1 MHIAP
6 INQTSQIVNC
16 IIIDDET
23 AARTIVT
30 HLCSQVN
37 DLNIIDEF
45 PNALQAMKFLNKNEI
60 DLIFLDIHMPDFTG
74 FDFIETLKNPPKIV
88 LTTSD
93 RNFAIE
99 AFEYDCIVDYLV
111 KPITLPRFMKAM
123 QKVQSFKVP
132 PAPQQFASE
141 AVSKSDSSTDKEMY
155 VNIDRRLIKIEFD
168 KIYLIEAKGDYILI
182 KTEGQNYTVHS
193 TLKKIEDKLSDSL
206 FLKVHRSYI
215 INIKKIIDIEDNSVL
230 IARDVV
236 PISRSNR
243 PELMKRLNL
252 L

>member
-1 MHIAP
+1 M
-6 INQTSQIVNC
+6 NC

-23 AARTIVT
+23 TARVIINQ
-30 HLCSQVN
+30 LCSQ
-37 DLNIIDEF
+37 IDSIHVAAEF
-45 PNALQAMKFLNKNEI
+45 PNAMQAIKYLNQNEV

-74 FDFIETLKNPPKIV
+74 FDFIQTLKNPPKII

-93 RNFAIE
+93 SNFAIE

-111 KPITLPRFMKAM
+111 KPILLPRFQKAI
-123 QKVQSFKVP
+123 QKAENKP
-132 PAPQQFASE
+132 
-141 AVSKSDSSTDKEMY
+141 SKTKTLSNNNKIETTSGNDLY
-155 VNIDRRLIKIEFD
+155 INIDRRLIKLDIPS
-168 KIYLIEAKGDYILI
+168 IYLIEAKGDYINV
-182 KTEGQNYTVHS
+182 KTEEKNYTVHS
-193 TLKKIEDKLSDSL
+193 TLKKIEDKLPPHL

-230 IARDVV
+230 IKKDVIPV
-236 PISRSNR
+236 SRSNR

>member
-1 MHIAP
+1 M
-6 INQTSQIVNC
+6 NC
-16 IIIDDET
+16 IIVDDET
-23 AARTIVT
+23 AARTIVS
-30 HLCSQVN
+30 HLCSQVDN
-37 DLNIIDEF
+37 LDVIDEF
-45 PNALQAMKFLNKNEI
+45 PNALQAIKFLNKNDI
-60 DLIFLDIHMPDFTG
+60 DVIFLDIHMPDFTG
-74 FDFIETLKNPPKIV
+74 FDFIDSLKNPPRIV

-93 RNFAIE
+93 KNFAIE

-111 KPITLPRFMKAM
+111 KPITLPRFLKAV
-123 QKVQSFKVP
+123 QKVESFKAPVVAAKVP
-132 PAPQQFASE
+132 VKNKDAEASTE
-141 AVSKSDSSTDKEMY
+141 KEMY
-155 VNIDRRLIKIEFD
+155 INIDRRLIKIEFD
-168 KIYLIEAKGDYILI
+168 KIYLIEAKGDYILV
-182 KTEGQNYTVHS
+182 KTEDKNYTVHS
-193 TLKKIEDKLSDSL
+193 TLKKIEEKLPDSL